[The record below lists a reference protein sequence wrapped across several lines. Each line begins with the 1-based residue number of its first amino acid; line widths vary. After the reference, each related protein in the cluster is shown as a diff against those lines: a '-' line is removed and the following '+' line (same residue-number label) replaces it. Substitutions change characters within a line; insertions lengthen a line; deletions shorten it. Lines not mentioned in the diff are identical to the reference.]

1 MNVRLLPVFFIVYL
15 SINSAV
21 AQVNVGREYG
31 NPKMPF
37 VLSHLPEKNQR
48 MLTRGNSPRH
58 NIFTVILCFK
68 WACRKTVA
76 RNEALHAISFSKFK
90 KRVEKNARKGMY
102 EKTVTDSIPT
112 RRPAIKAQ
120 PDQIVQRETTQ
131 PVVQRPK
138 VDAPVLKS
146 DSLIVLN
153 EFLFETNSSTLKVE
167 HFSALDSIMDFLLEH
182 PSLEVKISGHT
193 DNTGRESHNK
203 TLSTKRA
210 EVVAE
215 YLIENGVSQDRVTF
229 EGFGSSKPIAP
240 NSTDVG
246 RNKNRRVELL
256 IHDKR

>member
-1 MNVRLLPVFFIVYL
+1 M
-15 SINSAV
+15 
-21 AQVNVGREYG
+21 Q
-31 NPKMPF
+31 
-37 VLSHLPEKNQR
+37 PE
-48 MLTRGNSPRH
+48 
-58 NIFTVILCFK
+58 
-68 WACRKTVA
+68 
-76 RNEALHAISFSKFK
+76 
-90 KRVEKNARKGMY
+90 
-102 EKTVTDSIPT
+102 
-112 RRPAIKAQ
+112 
-120 PDQIVQRETTQ
+120 QIVQRETAPSVTQ
-131 PVVQRPK
+131 KPK

-167 HFSALDSIMDFLLEH
+167 HFSALDSIMDFLLSH

-215 YLIENGVSQDRVTF
+215 YLIENGVSEDRVTF

-240 NSTDVG
+240 NSTDAG

>member
-1 MNVRLLPVFFIVYL
+1 MKAQRLSLLFATYL
-15 SINSAV
+15 SINSAF

-37 VLSHLPEKNQR
+37 VLSHLWEKNQR
-48 MLTRGNSPRH
+48 MLTRGNSPHH

-68 WACRKTVA
+68 WACRNTVA
-76 RNEALHAISFSKFK
+76 RNKALHAISFSKFK
-90 KRVEKNARKGMY
+90 KRIEKNAKKGMY
-102 EKTVTDSIPT
+102 RNVRPDSTQVGKPV
-112 RRPAIKAQ
+112 IKKQ
-120 PDQIVQRETTQ
+120 PQQIVQAEAIA
-131 PVVQRPK
+131 PVVKEPK
-138 VDAPVLKS
+138 VDAPILKS

-153 EFLFETNSSTLKVE
+153 EFLFATNSSTLKVE
-167 HFSALDSIMDFLLEH
+167 QFSALDSIMDFLLSH

-203 TLSTKRA
+203 NLSTKRA

-215 YLIENGVSQDRVTF
+215 YLIENGVSENRVTF
-229 EGFGSSKPIAP
+229 EGFGSSRPIAP
-240 NSTDVG
+240 NNSNAG

>member
-1 MNVRLLPVFFIVYL
+1 MKAQLLSLLFATCL
-15 SINSAV
+15 SINSTF

-31 NPKMPF
+31 NPRMPF

-48 MLTRGNSPRH
+48 MLTRGNSPHH

-68 WACRKTVA
+68 WACRKTAA
-76 RNEALHAISFSKFK
+76 RNKALHAISFSQFK
-90 KRVEKNARKGMY
+90 KRIEKNARKGMY
-102 EKTVTDSIPT
+102 KKSITDSIPT
-112 RRPAIKAQ
+112 RKPTVKMQPEPIVKA
-120 PDQIVQRETTQ
+120 ETTSPNLQ
-131 PVVQRPK
+131 GSK

-167 HFSALDSIMDFLLEH
+167 QFSVLDSIMDFLLSH
-182 PSLEVKISGHT
+182 PSLEVRISGHT
-193 DNTGRESHNK
+193 DNTGKENHNK
-203 TLSTKRA
+203 NLSTKRA

-215 YLIENGVSQDRVTF
+215 YLIENGVSENRVTF
-229 EGFGSSKPIAP
+229 EGFGSSRPIAP
-240 NSTDVG
+240 NSTNAG

>member
-1 MNVRLLPVFFIVYL
+1 
-15 SINSAV
+15 
-21 AQVNVGREYG
+21 
-31 NPKMPF
+31 
-37 VLSHLPEKNQR
+37 
-48 MLTRGNSPRH
+48 
-58 NIFTVILCFK
+58 
-68 WACRKTVA
+68 
-76 RNEALHAISFSKFK
+76 
-90 KRVEKNARKGMY
+90 MY